1 MCHVQTASSDGLG
14 QPSDKKKPCLLS
26 ITQQPTLINC
36 AALLTLANRK
46 NRPAAVFPPVDP
58 PEPRSCELYFSR

>member
-1 MCHVQTASSDGLG
+1 MCVQTASSDGLG
-14 QPSDKKKPCLLS
+14 QLSDKNKSCLLS
-26 ITQQPTLINC
+26 ITQQPTLINS

-58 PEPRSCELYFSR
+58 PEPRSSELYFSR